1 MRRTYPNLLTQ
12 EGGGGRETR
21 PTITHEPML
30 PFTRHLVG
38 THDHTPTLYSGQDGR
53 TKLFELAQLVVYH
66 GARQSI
72 RNAYGSRDQFG
83 VEMEFLEKVP
93 TVWDDV
99 AVLKA
104 EPGDCVI
111 IARRSGRRW
120 FIGGMNDE
128 DARPVKLSLGF
139 LDEGIHY
146 RATVFSDV
154 TGSREA
160 QRQLTR
166 ATSANALDVAMEPR
180 GGLAIILEPATTP

>member
-1 MRRTYPNLLTQ
+1 
-12 EGGGGRETR
+12 
-21 PTITHEPML
+21 ML

-38 THDHTPTLYSGQDGR
+38 AHDHTPTLYSGQDGR

-72 RNAYGSRDQFG
+72 RRAYGSRKQFG
-83 VEMEFLEKVP
+83 PEMEFLEKVP

-104 EPGDCVI
+104 EPGDCVV

-128 DARPVKLSLGF
+128 TARRVNLPLEF
-139 LDEGIHY
+139 LAKGTPY
-146 RATVFSDV
+146 RATLFTDTPGTRDARRELIQV
-154 TGSREA
+154 TA
-160 QRQLTR
+160 
-166 ATSANALDVAMEPR
+166 ATVLDIAMNPR
-180 GGLAIILEPATTP
+180 GGLTAIIEPATAPRK